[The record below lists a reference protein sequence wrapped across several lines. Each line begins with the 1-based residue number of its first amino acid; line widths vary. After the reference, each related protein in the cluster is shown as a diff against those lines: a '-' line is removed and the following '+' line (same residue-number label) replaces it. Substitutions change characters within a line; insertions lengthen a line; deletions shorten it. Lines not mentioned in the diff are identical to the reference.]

1 MKSGKF
7 WVALLVLFAIG
18 FGCAQ
23 TNSRMKK
30 QQTADAYY
38 KLGIFYL
45 ENGNYRQ
52 AISEFRRA
60 LDMNPDDPNYYFSMG
75 TAYSLEGEDE
85 AAIKELKTALRLDPK
100 YSEAH
105 NNLGYIYAKKKRWA
119 EAIAEFK
126 AALANPDYGRPYS
139 PHLNLAQCYLEQ
151 GDLETSIEEYRQALN
166 SKPDSEIA
174 HSGLA
179 RVYFRKGEM
188 DLAVEEYEKALKFND
203 RQINLYYELAV
214 VYLRKGDKE
223 KGVKNLEKVI
233 ELDPKSP
240 LAEDARKQLEDMRK

>member
-7 WVALLVLFAIG
+7 WVVLLVLLVIG

-23 TNSRMKK
+23 TNSQMKK
-30 QQTADAYY
+30 KQTADAYY

-52 AISEFRRA
+52 AIAEFRRA
-60 LDMNPDDPNYYFSMG
+60 LDMDPDDSNYHFSMG
-75 TAYSLEGEDE
+75 TAYSLEGRDE
-85 AAIKELKTALRLDPK
+85 AAIEELKTALRLDPK

-105 NNLGYIYAKKKRWA
+105 NIYAKKKRWA

-151 GDLETSIEEYRQALN
+151 GDLETSIEEYREALN

-179 RVYFRKGEM
+179 RLYFRKGEM
-188 DLAVEEYEKALKFND
+188 DLAVEEYEKALKIND

-214 VYLRKGDKE
+214 VYLRKGDRE

-240 LAEDARKQLEDMRK
+240 LAEDARKQLEAMRK